1 VIPPDTPFEKDRH
14 ILPFVLVERGLTGVG
29 VEVGVCRGE
38 FSAHILTHWPGRLW
52 CVDAWADL
60 PGYEDEVYDYEAN
73 YSEALSRLAVFG
85 SRCDVLRLPSVEAA
99 DRFDEGSLD
108 FVYIDADHSYKAC
121 YEDLCAWYPKVKKG
135 GIIAGD
141 DYSHSSEIQV
151 NFGLRDKPYTFGVNR
166 AVQQFALEHQKNV
179 SIDWCA
185 GWGFE
190 AAIGDQPPRMF
201 RARNF
206 WFCR

>member
-1 VIPPDTPFEKDRH
+1 MMPDTPFEKDRH
-14 ILPFVLVERGLTGVG
+14 VLPFVLMERGLTESG

-38 FSAHILTHWPGRLW
+38 FSAHILTYWPGKLY
-52 CVDAWADL
+52 CVDAWCAL
-60 PGYEDEVYDYEAN
+60 PGYEDEDYDYEAN
-73 YSEALSRLAVFG
+73 WQATLKATVPF
-85 SRCDVLRLPSVEAA
+85 A
-99 DRFDEGSLD
+99 DRVIIMPVASVVAAKEFEDDSLD

-141 DYSHSSEIQV
+141 DYSHSSELV
-151 NFGLRDKPYTFGVNR
+151 VDFGLRDKPYKFGVTR

-185 GWGFE
+185 GWSFQ
-190 AAIGDQPPRMF
+190 ASVGDEPARTF

-206 WFCR
+206 WFCK